1 MNQKKGVY
9 IVANDRVIEQAIA
22 LLNSIRFYDPD
33 IPVVMIPFD
42 DNYQQVA
49 QILKEKHRVTLYK
62 DLDFI
67 KQLSQQ
73 LFDIFGEN
81 FFDKPNKLRKQACWF
96 GEFDEFIYIDTD
108 IVVFEP
114 LSNSFQYFDNYDFI
128 CCDYQ
133 HKSQLK
139 NIFTPKILEAGVITE
154 ADIQDTFNSG
164 FWGSKKSMIS
174 EAQLTK
180 IFTECA
186 KNPEYFDFSQKVS
199 DQPIFNYMVLTRID
213 RRFNIVRRQ
222 GGAPGNWGGS
232 THFER
237 QGDILVDTKINQP
250 LQFIHWAG
258 IKIKPGCPY
267 WDIWKHYRY
276 LDDPKPPAD
285 PPPELPPTLVR
296 RALNKVKNK
305 LKIFNG

>member
-1 MNQKKGVY
+1 MTKKQGVY

-33 IPVVMIPFD
+33 IPVVMIPYD
-42 DNYQQVA
+42 DNYQEVA
-49 QILKEKHRVTLYK
+49 RVLGTKHGVTLYQ
-62 DLDFI
+62 DLNFI
-67 KQLSQQ
+67 QQLSQQ
-73 LFDIFGEN
+73 LFNIFGEK

-114 LSNSFQYFDNYDFI
+114 LSKNFQYFEQYDFI

-133 HKSQLK
+133 HKSRLT
-139 NIFTPKILEAGVITE
+139 NIFTPKVLEAEIITE
-154 ADIQDTFNSG
+154 ADIDDTFNSG
-164 FWGSKKSMIS
+164 FWGSKKSLIS
-174 EAQLTK
+174 EAELSQ

-186 KNPEYFDFSQKVS
+186 NNPEYFDFSQKVS

-213 RRFNIVRRQ
+213 RRFNIIRRE

-232 THFER
+232 KHFER
-237 QGDILVDTKINQP
+237 RGDILFDTKVDLP

-276 LDDPKPPAD
+276 LDDPNPPAD
-285 PPPELPPTLVR
+285 PPPEKPPTLIQR
-296 RALNKVKNK
+296 FKNK
-305 LKIFNG
+305 LKTLVSD

>member
-1 MNQKKGVY
+1 MSKKQGVY
-9 IVANDRVIEQAIA
+9 IVANDKVIEQAIA
-22 LLNSIRFYDPD
+22 LLNSIRKYDTD
-33 IPVVMIPFD
+33 VPVVMIPFD
-42 DNYQQVA
+42 DSYQQVA
-49 QILKEKHRVTLYK
+49 KVLADKHRVTLYP
-62 DLDFI
+62 DLNFI
-67 KQLSQQ
+67 RQLSQQ

-114 LSNSFQYFDNYDFI
+114 LSKNFEYFKDYDFI

-133 HKSQLK
+133 HKSRLE
-139 NIFTPKILEAGVITE
+139 NIFTPKILEARVITE
-154 ADIQDTFNSG
+154 TDIKDVFNSG
-164 FWGSKKSMIS
+164 FWGSKKSMLS
-174 EAQLTK
+174 QAELTK

-186 KNPEYFDFSQKVS
+186 RNPEYFDFSQKVS

-213 RRFNIVRRQ
+213 RRLNLIRRE

-232 THFER
+232 TNFER
-237 QGDILVDTKINQP
+237 RGDILFDTKANLP

-258 IKIKPGCPY
+258 IRIKPGCPY

-276 LDDPKPPAD
+276 LDDPNPPAD
-285 PPPELPPTLVR
+285 PAPEQTPNLLKK
-296 RALNKVKNK
+296 LKNK
-305 LKIFNG
+305 LKTFSS

>member
-1 MNQKKGVY
+1 MSKKQGVY
-9 IVANDRVIEQAIA
+9 IVANDKVIEQAIA

-33 IPVVMIPFD
+33 VPVVMIPFD
-42 DNYQQVA
+42 DNYQEVA
-49 QILKEKHRVTLYK
+49 KVLNDKHGVTLYK
-62 DLDFI
+62 DLQFI
-67 KQLSQQ
+67 EQLSQQ

-108 IVVFEP
+108 IVVFEA
-114 LSNSFQYFDNYDFI
+114 LSQYFKYFEQYDFI

-133 HKSQLK
+133 HKSRLE
-139 NIFTPKILEAGVITE
+139 NIFTPKIVEAEVISE

-174 EAQLTK
+174 QTELAK

-186 KNPEYFDFSQKVS
+186 SNPEYFDFSQKVS

-213 RRFNIVRRQ
+213 RRFNLIRRE

-232 THFER
+232 EHFER
-237 QGDILVDTKINQP
+237 QENILVDTKVNQP

-276 LDDPKPPAD
+276 LYDPNPPAD
-285 PPPELPPTLVR
+285 PPPEKPPTLFTR
-296 RALNKVKNK
+296 FKNK
-305 LKIFNG
+305 LKTLNN

>member
-1 MNQKKGVY
+1 MTKKQGVY
-9 IVANDRVIEQAIA
+9 IIANDKVIEQAIA

-33 IPVVMIPFD
+33 VPVVMIPFD

-49 QILKEKHRVTLYK
+49 KVLNDRHGVTLYK
-62 DLDFI
+62 DLKFI

-114 LSNSFQYFDNYDFI
+114 ISNNFKYFEQYDFI

-133 HKSQLK
+133 HKSRLE
-139 NIFTPKILEAGVITE
+139 NIFTPKILEAELITE

-164 FWGSKKSMIS
+164 FWGSKKAMIS
-174 EAQLTK
+174 EAELNK

-186 KNPEYFDFSQKVS
+186 KNPEYFDFSQNVS

-213 RRFNIVRRQ
+213 RRFNIIRRQ

-232 THFER
+232 SNFTR
-237 QGDILVDTKINQP
+237 QGNILIDTQVNQP

-258 IKIKPGCPY
+258 IKIAPGCPY

-276 LDDPKPPAD
+276 LNDPNPPAD
-285 PPPELPPTLVR
+285 PPLPKPPTLITK
-296 RALNKVKNK
+296 LKNK
-305 LKIFNG
+305 LKTLGN

>member
-1 MNQKKGVY
+1 MNKKQGVY
-9 IVANDRVIEQAIA
+9 IVANDKVKEQAIA
-22 LLNSIRFYDPD
+22 LLNSIRCYDPN
-33 IPVVMIPFD
+33 IAVVMIPYD

-49 QILKEKHRVTLYK
+49 QILGDKHGVTLYK

-114 LSNSFQYFDNYDFI
+114 LSNNFQYLAEYDFI

-133 HKSQLK
+133 HKSRLK
-139 NIFTPKILEAGVITE
+139 NIFTPKIIEAGIITE
-154 ADIQDTFNSG
+154 ADIEDTFNSG

-174 EAQLTK
+174 ETELNK

-186 KNPEYFDFSQKVS
+186 NNPEYFDFSAKVS
-199 DQPIFNYMVLTRID
+199 DQPIFNYMVLTRIA
-213 RRFNIVRRQ
+213 RRFNLIRRE

-232 THFER
+232 THFEGR
-237 QGDILVDTKINQP
+237 GDLLFDTKVQLP

-258 IKIKPGCPY
+258 IKLEPGCPY
-267 WDIWKHYRY
+267 WDTWKHYRY
-276 LDDPKPPAD
+276 LDDPNPPAD
-285 PPPELPPTLVR
+285 PPPEKTPTLIQR
-296 RALNKVKNK
+296 FKRK
-305 LKIFNG
+305 LKTLNI